1 MNDDRELR
9 GWSLVEPPVVRGPQ
23 SPRTLTLE
31 VLSRPLVRESLE
43 LGIARE
49 HDVPAHEAALV
60 AARHAVRAVA
70 AAVLAPYVVDG
81 VALDVEPDQLGVDL
95 DLVLVPRWTWL
106 GRVEGRDGVVP
117 EELGDRL
124 AMLLDPVLDGARA
137 VAGSG
142 AVALVDGVLRS
153 EAERLRAA
161 GAVASAADVERL
173 LAAVSAAL
181 SDEGWAQVELTV
193 AVPASA

>member
-1 MNDDRELR
+1 M
-9 GWSLVEPPVVRGPQ
+9 
-23 SPRTLTLE
+23 
-31 VLSRPLVRESLE
+31 
-43 LGIARE
+43 
-49 HDVPAHEAALV
+49 
-60 AARHAVRAVA
+60 
-70 AAVLAPYVVDG
+70 
-81 VALDVEPDQLGVDL
+81 
-95 DLVLVPRWTWL
+95 LVPRWTWL

-173 LAAVSAAL
+173 LAAVSGAL